1 MWEVHV
7 KIADQRVSSPPTEAS
22 LRILKGSTR
31 AGSGLMNLVTAVLAA
46 QFQRSLVILRESNK
60 PTKQPTKQKP
70 LSNAS
75 YMRKYMHNYRS
86 LILNDLN

>member
-70 LSNAS
+70 LSKRQLYAQV
-75 YMRKYMHNYRS
+75 YA
-86 LILNDLN
+86 